1 MRITAGSENG
11 LKNHSEVPFKFTI
24 FLQIWIFFIFPETSN
39 YKSFDFDFRLS
50 SATVELESS
59 SFTPL
64 PSVSRKLM
72 ILDGEIEITHEKHYS
87 KKLNK
92 FDTDEFEGDWG
103 TTSVGKCVDFNL
115 MTRGNTQSDISSL
128 ILSKGEL
135 EKISTSGNFTFLYLY
150 RGQIKISL
158 NNEFFFLEEGDLF
171 VVNSEKEFLISAI
184 TDVKLV
190 VAKIF

>member
-1 MRITAGSENG
+1 MDYQLIKSDQHKTNSWAGGTTTE
-11 LKNHSEVPFKFTI
+11 L
-24 FLQIWIFFIFPETSN
+24 FIFPETSN
-39 YKSFDFDFRLS
+39 YKSLDFDFRLS

-92 FDTDEFEGDWG
+92 FDTDEFDGDWG

-158 NNEFFFLEEGDLF
+158 NNELFFLEEGDLF
-171 VVNSEKEFLISAI
+171 VVNSEKEFLIDAI